1 MKKISVKLGW
11 QLFWAVTAVGLML
24 AQPSAVGAAS
34 GTQDTQDESIVQGIE
49 RKVREWLGGDPNAQK
64 APKEVQKKTE
74 TPDQKNS
81 SQPSEGRK
89 ALSQVK
95 KKMQEASDN
104 LSKAADRDRKVI
116 KKKLK
121 NLFADK

>member
-1 MKKISVKLGW
+1 MQGW
-11 QLFWAVTAVGLML
+11 PLFWAVTVVCLIL
-24 AQPSAVGAAS
+24 VQPSGVGATS
-34 GTQDTQDESIVQGIE
+34 GTQDTQDESIVQGIK
-49 RKVREWLGGDPNAQK
+49 RKVREWLGADNNAQK

-74 TPDQKNS
+74 TPDQKNP
-81 SQPSEGRK
+81 SQPTEGRK
-89 ALSQVK
+89 ALGKVK

-121 NLFADK
+121 NLFGDK

>member
-1 MKKISVKLGW
+1 
-11 QLFWAVTAVGLML
+11 ML

-34 GTQDTQDESIVQGIE
+34 GTQDTQDESIVQGIK
-49 RKVREWLGGDPNAQK
+49 RKVHEWLGGDPNAQK

-89 ALSQVK
+89 TLSQVK

-116 KKKLK
+116 KKKLRD
-121 NLFADK
+121 LFGDK